1 MGLHVVGLI
10 SDTHGHL
17 DDSILD
23 LFEDVDAIVHAG
35 DIGGEAILYEL
46 QVVAPVTAVRGNTD
60 RLGPTWPL
68 PESASLTVGGTR
80 IHVVHDLFAGSLPAL
95 DEAEVLVFGH
105 THKPQV
111 IRGKRQLQVNPG
123 SASRPRAADGLRTV
137 ALLEIGPDRVS
148 VRIETI

>member
-1 MGLHVVGLI
+1 MHVVGLI

-23 LFEDVDAIVHAG
+23 LFEGVDAIVHAG
-35 DIGGEAILYEL
+35 DIGSEKILYEL
-46 QVVAPVTAVRGNTD
+46 QAVAPVTAVRGNTD
-60 RLGPTWPL
+60 HSGPTWPL
-68 PESASLTVGGTR
+68 PESALLTVAATR

-111 IRGKRQLQVNPG
+111 IYGERQIQVNPG

-137 ALLEIGPDRVS
+137 ALLEIDSGRVS
-148 VRIETI
+148 VRIEAI

>member
-1 MGLHVVGLI
+1 MYVVGLI

-23 LFEDVDAIVHAG
+23 LFEGVDAIVHAG
-35 DIGGEAILYEL
+35 DIGGEGILYEL
-46 QVVAPVTAVRGNTD
+46 QAVAPVTAVRGNTD
-60 RLGPTWPL
+60 HSGPTWPL

-80 IHVVHDLFAGSLPAL
+80 IHVVHDLHSCSPTAL

-111 IRGKRQLQVNPG
+111 IRDEWQLQVNPG
-123 SASRPRAADGLRTV
+123 SASRPRSTAGLRTV
-137 ALLEIGPDRVS
+137 ALLEIRPDRVS